1 MADAAVA
8 VEETQQLEE
17 AGVSP
22 LEESLLARAR
32 PVAFTSP
39 FEAEMA
45 AALSASA
52 IAEQARERA
61 KRAEGRRDS
70 SGS

>member
-1 MADAAVA
+1 MR
-8 VEETQQLEE
+8 E
-17 AGVSP
+17 A
-22 LEESLLARAR
+22 EA
-32 PVAFTSP
+32 
-39 FEAEMA
+39 FEAEMK

-61 KRAEGRRDS
+61 KRAERRRDS

>member
-1 MADAAVA
+1 MR
-8 VEETQQLEE
+8 E
-17 AGVSP
+17 A
-22 LEESLLARAR
+22 EA
-32 PVAFTSP
+32 
-39 FEAEMA
+39 FEAEMK

-52 IAEQARERA
+52 IAEQARKRA